1 MNAQG
6 DVIALLDENYN
17 IVVKYTYDTWGK
29 VLSVT
34 NLVSS
39 IITEV
44 IEGEFTWK
52 DGVQIAVSTVIG
64 GAEGALSALAPGA
77 APLISAGAGFLET
90 AINGAIEGKDSTGI
104 IIRDSVI
111 TGFFSAAGTIGGID
125 FIKGG
130 ELVNKLFNKYCKD
143 YLVETL
149 QTAGNSIFS
158 GAAFDTILNVFMKLA
173 T

>member
-17 IVVKYTYDTWGK
+17 VVVKYTYDTWGK

-39 IITEV
+39 IITEA

-52 DGVQIAVSTVIG
+52 YGVQIAVSTVIG
-64 GAEGALSALAPGA
+64 
-77 APLISAGAGFLET
+77 
-90 AINGAIEGKDSTGI
+90 
-104 IIRDSVI
+104 V
-111 TGFFSAAGTIGGID
+111 
-125 FIKGG
+125 
-130 ELVNKLFNKYCKD
+130 
-143 YLVETL
+143 
-149 QTAGNSIFS
+149 
-158 GAAFDTILNVFMKLA
+158 AFDTILNVFMNLA